1 MEMEERTG
9 RKLYTKGEAL
19 FIMVVEV
26 VGHCT
31 RRRVL
36 VGKMWDQ
43 AVKEQDRYHS
53 YRLRTNEQDSHMNWR
68 AYVEGVGE

>member
-19 FIMVVEV
+19 FIMVVGV
-26 VGHCT
+26 VGHYT

-36 VGKMWDQ
+36 VGKQLHKM
-43 AVKEQDRYHS
+43 
-53 YRLRTNEQDSHMNWR
+53 
-68 AYVEGVGE
+68 